1 MPPRLQLQAR
11 TGHPDFLDLP
21 WEQPLEEWRSTGS
34 SAWCGASA
42 AMSCGSSI
50 TTVLVYALKEL
61 PDDVARHEYELLR
74 DLGAAEMP
82 VVEAVGVVTR
92 VDDAL
97 DAVLITRH
105 LDYSLPFRTLF
116 SGPGRPDLGDRLLDA
131 GAELLV
137 RLHLAGFFWGDCSL
151 SNTLFRRDAGALS
164 AYLVDAETGEL
175 HETLTDGQREHDLQ
189 IAEENLAGELEDV
202 AAEIGRPLETPGEQ
216 TAAELVHRYEQ
227 LWDEL
232 VRDELFGPDERYRL
246 HERLHRLNE
255 LGFDVEEL
263 ELLASDDGYRL
274 RLHPRV
280 VEPGHHRRRLLT
292 LTGLHAQENQAR
304 RLLNDL
310 ADFRARL
317 ELEEG
322 RSVPETIVAY
332 RWLAEV
338 FEPAIAGVPAELYGK
353 REAAE
358 IFHEI
363 LEHRWYL
370 AAGGRRGRRARSRGG
385 VVRRQR
391 APTRPRRANGARG
404 RAGRAVLVQL
414 DPIDRDRRL
423 RPVAGVAVDMRDAI
437 DDVLSGRDAPEH
449 GVLAVEPGACVGGDD
464 EELRAVRVRPSV
476 RHRERAAGDLVL
488 VELVLE
494 RVAGTAGPVAR
505 RAAALDH
512 EVGDHA
518 VEGETVVVAV
528 GRELGEVLDRLR
540 GLVRGRARSRS
551 APRWCEAS
559 PVSCG
564 DASSV
569 RHEATAGEMGGRVA

>member
-21 WEQPLEEWRSTGS
+21 WERPLDEWSSTRLVRVVRGIGRHVVRFVDYD
-34 SAWCGASA
+34 GA
-42 AMSCGSSI
+42 
-50 TTVLVYALKEL
+50 VYALKEL
-61 PDDVARHEYELLR
+61 PDDVAHREYGLLR
-74 DLGAAEMP
+74 DLRTAEMP
-82 VVEAVGVVTR
+82 VVEVVGVVTR
-92 VDDAL
+92 PDVDL

-175 HETLTDGQREHDLQ
+175 HETLTDGQREYDLQ
-189 IAEENLAGELEDV
+189 IAEENLTGELEDV
-202 AAEIGRPLETPGEQ
+202 AAETGRALARAAEQ
-216 TAAELVHRYEQ
+216 TGADLVLRYRG

-232 VRDELFGPDERYRL
+232 VHDELFGQDERYRL
-246 HERLHRLNE
+246 HERLRRLND

-263 ELLASDDGYRL
+263 ELRAADEGYRL

-310 ADFRARL
+310 ADFRAHL
-317 ELEEG
+317 VHEEG
-322 RSVPETIVAY
+322 RPLPETIVAY

-338 FEPAIAGVPAELYGK
+338 FEPAIAGVPPELYGK

-370 AAGGRRGRRARSRGG
+370 SQAAETDVGLDRA
-385 VVRRQR
+385 VVSYVENVLPHVPDER
-391 APTRPRRANGARG
+391 TVLEEPRR
-404 RAGRAVLVQL
+404 
-414 DPIDRDRRL
+414 DPR
-423 RPVAGVAVDMRDAI
+423 
-437 DDVLSGRDAPEH
+437 
-449 GVLAVEPGACVGGDD
+449 
-464 EELRAVRVRPSV
+464 
-476 RHRERAAGDLVL
+476 
-488 VELVLE
+488 
-494 RVAGTAGPVAR
+494 
-505 RAAALDH
+505 
-512 EVGDHA
+512 
-518 VEGETVVVAV
+518 
-528 GRELGEVLDRLR
+528 
-540 GLVRGRARSRS
+540 
-551 APRWCEAS
+551 
-559 PVSCG
+559 
-564 DASSV
+564 
-569 RHEATAGEMGGRVA
+569 